1 MNKRVWIAWGFLAAG
16 TAFGATVKQDESLEA
31 GKQAFEAGDYAKAI
45 HVLQSRAAAEP
56 ANAEVHLWL
65 ARSYYELQEH
75 DAAVN
80 SAEKAV
86 KIDPDNSRYHEW
98 LGRAY
103 GQKAEHSGWFSAL
116 GFAKKT
122 RKEFETAVKLDGK
135 NFAARQALVEYD
147 CSAPG
152 IAGGGE
158 DKARPEIAEIAAL
171 DAAEGHYAAGN
182 CRRQKKDFAAADEHF
197 SKALETHPQSTE
209 LIYDIGDYALKR
221 NEAERML
228 AVADAG
234 EQANPNDPR
243 GTFYR
248 AAALILK
255 NERPEEAERLMLE
268 YLKKAPTRTSFPR
281 PATAHA
287 WLGQL
292 HEQQGRREEAEKE
305 YEAALKLE
313 PKNKQTQ
320 EQLKRLRKN

>member
-1 MNKRVWIAWGFLAAG
+1 MALGLLAAG
-16 TAFGATVKQDESLEA
+16 TALRGTVKQEESLEA
-31 GKQAFEAGDYAKAI
+31 GKQAFEVSDYAKAI
-45 HVLQSRAAAEP
+45 HLLQSTAAAEP

-65 ARSYYELQEH
+65 ARAYYELQEH

-86 KIDPDNSRYHEW
+86 KMDPGNSRYHEW

-103 GQKAEHSGWFSAL
+103 GQKAEHSSWFSAL

-122 RKEFETAVKLDGK
+122 RKEFETAVKLDGN

-158 DKARPEIAEIAAL
+158 DKARPEIAELAAL
-171 DAAEGHYAAGN
+171 DAAEGRYAAGN
-182 CRRQKKDFAAADEHF
+182 CRRQKKDFAAADEQF
-197 SKALETHPQSTE
+197 TKALESHPRSTE

-221 NEAERML
+221 NEAERLL

-234 EQANPNDPR
+234 ERLNPDDPR
-243 GTFYR
+243 GKFYR
-248 AAALILK
+248 AAALILRK
-255 NERPEEAERLMLE
+255 EQADDAERLLRE
-268 YLKKAPTRTSFPR
+268 YLKKGPTRSSYPR
-281 PATAHA
+281 PATVHA

-292 HEQQGRREEAEKE
+292 YEQQGKPGEAASE
-305 YEAALKLE
+305 YEAALKFD
-313 PKNKQTQ
+313 PKNKAAQ